1 MERAFRRWCRS
12 ASVKDEG
19 EVGRVSNSAQLQE
32 HFREAQ
38 VSSSTS
44 CLLEA
49 QNSPTT
55 LSHWP
60 KDLEEQPPGLSVSYA
75 PCSQRCTR
83 CIVMATIYGLERPAC
98 GYTGLCDHTCTFSLH
113 YPLHE
118 VKDCVCFAWYP
129 HGRASVRHILET
141 KATSTLLKI
150 NLKFF

>member
-1 MERAFRRWCRS
+1 MERAFRRWCMS
-12 ASVKDEG
+12 ASVKDKG

-32 HFREAQ
+32 HFREANR

-60 KDLEEQPPGLSVSYA
+60 KDLEEQQLGLSVSYA

-83 CIVMATIYGLERPAC
+83 CIVMATIYGLWAPCLWLHRLVWPYMHILPALSSPW
-98 GYTGLCDHTCTFSLH
+98 GKGLCVF
-113 YPLHE
+113 
-118 VKDCVCFAWYP
+118 CVIPPGPSECLAHFRDKS
-129 HGRASVRHILET
+129 H
-141 KATSTLLKI
+141 
-150 NLKFF
+150 